1 MGGAGRRAGLAAAPA
16 LPRPGRRGRSVGA
29 ARPAHLAGSHP
40 SARRGARRER
50 GPGRRGRAALTRRT
64 AEAPARRQSASR
76 PAGARRAS
84 SAGDEPL
91 AHPARNA
98 AAAGRL
104 HCLTAARA
112 GVAARRCS
120 DACVGTL
127 GAGAARAEDLA
138 SREALSDV
146 WEAQR
151 HSDAS
156 RGAHTGPRPARS
168 IAPSAA
174 RGAVQP
180 FLQKGKV

>member
-112 GVAARRCS
+112 GVAARLQ
-120 DACVGTL
+120 GF
-127 GAGAARAEDLA
+127 
-138 SREALSDV
+138 
-146 WEAQR
+146 
-151 HSDAS
+151 
-156 RGAHTGPRPARS
+156 RS
-168 IAPSAA
+168 PSATV
-174 RGAVQP
+174 GPPLLLLPECLGGFDSWHCGDAVTP
-180 FLQKGKV
+180 A